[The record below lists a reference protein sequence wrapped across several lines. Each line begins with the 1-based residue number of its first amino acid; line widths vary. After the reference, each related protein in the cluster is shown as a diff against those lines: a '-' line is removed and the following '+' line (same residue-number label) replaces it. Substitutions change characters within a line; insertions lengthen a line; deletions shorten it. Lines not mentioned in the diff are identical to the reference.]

1 MRNTDKNSSSK
12 TISTINT
19 TIVIVALIT
28 MIMVASN
35 NSGGLFLTL
44 TATVYGQSSNTTT
57 NSNNSN
63 NSTLPV
69 LLIHGYMADASVWNK
84 WTELL
89 KKDGIAA
96 YPITFKQS
104 DDKCGSSAEHAK
116 ELSKIIGQIKD
127 ETGQNKVNIVG
138 HSKGGLDARVYLA
151 NNTKDVPNL
160 IMIGTPNA
168 GSPLAQSSEICTPAV
183 YDLRPG
189 SAATEVKMNPNTKYY
204 TIAGEWDPQ
213 SGNCQ
218 LTPFLP
224 MEQSGSSDLP
234 KPNDGMVPL
243 SSVESQ
249 DYFINLG
256 HSKSCHT
263 NLMSDYEYGLA
274 KDVLIG
280 DNKQTGIQKQQQQQ
294 PSQQQ
299 TGIQKQQQQQPSQ
312 QKIQETGVSVDLT
325 TPTAGNMYG
334 GDKKGSFDFSFQN
347 NNVLGTAKMYE
358 KPANGKVY
366 EGWFE
371 DKGDASGYSLSVGK
385 FKDDDNTL
393 ALNQTMV
400 NPFTYTVFF
409 VTAEP
414 VDDPDPKPSDVV
426 VGAKLPIPFGQ

>member
-1 MRNTDKNSSSK
+1 MLMINTNRIISSR
-12 TISTINT
+12 TTTT
-19 TIVIVALIT
+19 TIVVALIGI
-28 MIMVASN
+28 IMLANS
-35 NSGGLFLTL
+35 NSGEQFFSFSEM
-44 TATVYGQSSNTTT
+44 VYAQSSNTTAQNNAS
-57 NSNNSN
+57 NS
-63 NSTLPV
+63 STLPV
-69 LLIHGYMADASVWNK
+69 LLIHGYMVDATVWNK
-84 WTELL
+84 WMDLL
-89 KKDGIAA
+89 KKDGIVA

-104 DDKCGSSAEHAK
+104 DDKCGSAAEHAK

-151 NNTKDVPNL
+151 NNTKDVANL

-168 GSPLAQSSEICTPAV
+168 GSPLAQSSEVCTPAV

-189 SAATEVKMNPNTKYY
+189 AAATEVKMNPNTKYY

-213 SGNCQ
+213 LGNCQ

-274 KDVLIG
+274 KDVILEN
-280 DNKQTGIQKQQQQQ
+280 NKQTGIQKQQQQKQ
-294 PSQQQ
+294 
-299 TGIQKQQQQQPSQ
+299 QQQQQPSQ
-312 QKIQETGVSVDLT
+312 QKIQDTGVSLELT

-334 GDKKGSFDFSFQN
+334 GDKKGSIDFSFQN
-347 NNVLGTAKMYE
+347 NNVIGTAKMYE

-385 FKDDDNTL
+385 FKENENTL

-400 NPFTYTVFF
+400 NPYTYTVFF

-414 VDDPDPKPSDVV
+414 VDDPDPKPADVV

>member
-1 MRNTDKNSSSK
+1 MVNTIRSVSSII
-12 TISTINT
+12 TT
-19 TIVIVALIT
+19 TIVVVALIAI
-28 MIMVASN
+28 IMVVSSN
-35 NSGGLFLTL
+35 ETFNLTEM
-44 TATVYGQSSNTTT
+44 VYGQSSNTTT
-57 NSNNSN
+57 KSNTSN
-63 NSTLPV
+63 DSTPPV

-84 WTELL
+84 WVELL
-89 KKDGIAA
+89 KKDGISA

-104 DDKCGSSAEHAK
+104 DDKCGSAAEHAK

-151 NNTKDVPNL
+151 NETKDVANL
-160 IMIGTPNA
+160 VMIGTPNA
-168 GSPLAQSSEICTPAV
+168 GSPLAESSEVCTPAV

-204 TIAGEWDPQ
+204 TIAGEWDPKL
-213 SGNCQ
+213 GNCQ
-218 LTPFLP
+218 LSLFAP
-224 MEQSGSSDLP
+224 MEQSGSSTLP
-234 KPNDGMVPL
+234 KPNDGVVPL

-274 KDVLIG
+274 KDVILG
-280 DNKQTGIQKQQQQQ
+280 DNKQTGIQQQQKQQQ
-294 PSQQQ
+294 PS
-299 TGIQKQQQQQPSQ
+299 QQQPSQ
-312 QKIQETGVSVDLT
+312 QKIQDTGVSLDLT

-334 GDKKGSFDFSFQN
+334 GDKKGSIDFSFQN
-347 NNVLGTAKMYE
+347 NNVIGTAKMNE

-385 FKDDDNTL
+385 FKENENTL

-400 NPFTYTVFF
+400 NPYTYTVFF

>member
-1 MRNTDKNSSSK
+1 MRNTDGNSSSK
-12 TISTINT
+12 IITTINT
-19 TIVIVALIT
+19 TIVIVALTT

-35 NSGGLFLTL
+35 NSGGQFLTL

-57 NSNNSN
+57 NSN

-84 WTELL
+84 WAELL

-104 DDKCGSSAEHAK
+104 DDKCGSAAEHAK

-151 NNTKDVPNL
+151 NNTKDVSNL

-280 DNKQTGIQKQQQQQ
+280 DNKQTGIQKQQQQ
-294 PSQQQ
+294 S
-299 TGIQKQQQQQPSQ
+299 SQ
-312 QKIQETGVSVDLT
+312 QKLLETGVSVDLT